1 MHIHEA
7 QGPAEG
13 WRKCANVC
21 PCKLSL
27 ITAAE
32 RTQEASPRPAA
43 GLFVAQDRVLLV
55 SCLHVSTKGVNES
68 SSQFFLLT

>member
-1 MHIHEA
+1 MHIPEA

-43 GLFVAQDRVLLV
+43 GLFVAQDRVLV